1 MKDYADQDW
10 LQGDRLD
17 SGETLL
23 ESILTGIAAVAVVA
37 LSFLLLVMIGA

>member
-10 LQGDRLD
+10 LQGDRSD

-23 ESILTGIAAVAVVA
+23 ESIFTGIAAVAVVV
-37 LSFLLLVMIGA
+37 LSFLLLVMIGG

>member
-10 LQGDRLD
+10 VQGDRLEC
-17 SGETLL
+17 GETLL

-37 LSFLLLVMIGA
+37 LSFLLIVMIGA